1 MNKILTSTQHGKMKK
16 KVFFM
21 GLAAVCGI
29 LALSS
34 CSGDVTPEGDEHK
47 TSAKPGISFTPVAGN
62 AKATRGTATTPDNYL
77 TQIANFK
84 VWGWNSTSLDY
95 YLGLLGEGGII
106 IDGNGTAYDY
116 RTASEKAYWPSYAL
130 DFYAVTPAENSGY
143 AYNATGGMTYT
154 VPSDESKQ
162 VDVMVA
168 NAGGVTESTNNG
180 VVALPF
186 KHMLSQVRFNAK
198 LVNSTLNVE
207 IKGITI
213 HNAKN
218 TIDIDLRQG
227 TVAQNSTTVDNYAVG
242 LASPVTL
249 STLNESKSVTDDNG
263 VLLLAPQTLTGWAS
277 KTTVYSADENKQCYL
292 EIECKIKSGSTYLV
306 GSADAYGKTYV
317 AFPADWK
324 SGSKYVYTLN
334 FGVGLDENGNPRLT
348 PITFSVTASDWGE
361 QPEMGIGKGTTTPEN
376 SGAKGSWL

>member
-1 MNKILTSTQHGKMKK
+1 MKK
-16 KVFFM
+16 KVLFM
-21 GLAAVCGI
+21 GLAAVCGA
-29 LALSS
+29 LAFTS
-34 CSGDVTPEGDEHK
+34 CANDDSPVGEARKAG
-47 TSAKPGISFTPVAGN
+47 AKPTISFSPVAGN
-62 AKATRGTATTPDNYL
+62 VKGTRGTATTPDYYL

-84 VWGWNSTSLDY
+84 VWGWNPASLDY

-106 IDGNGTAYDY
+106 IDGNGTTYDY
-116 RTASEKAYWPSYAL
+116 RTASEKGYWPSYAL

-168 NAGGVTESTNNG
+168 NANGVTETTNSG

-218 TIDIDLRQG
+218 TIDLDLRQG

-249 STLNESKSVTDDNG
+249 SALNESKSVTDDNG

-277 KTTVYSADENKQCYL
+277 KTTIYSADENKQCYL

-348 PITFSVTASDWGE
+348 PITFSVTASDWTD
-361 QPEMGIGKGTTTPEN
+361 GTA
-376 SGAKGSWL
+376 GDVKL

>member
-1 MNKILTSTQHGKMKK
+1 MKK
-16 KVFFM
+16 KILFM
-21 GLAAVCGI
+21 GLAAVCG
-29 LALSS
+29 ALSFTS
-34 CSGDVTPEGDEHK
+34 CSNDDSPAGDAQK
-47 TSAKPGISFTPVAGN
+47 AAAKSAISFSPLAGN
-62 AKATRGTATTPDNYL
+62 VKGTRGTATTPDNYL

-106 IDGNGTAYDY
+106 VDGNGTTYDY
-116 RTASEKAYWPSYAL
+116 RTASDKAYWPSYAL
-130 DFYAVTPAENSGY
+130 DFYAVTPAENSAY
-143 AYNATGGMTYT
+143 AYNTIGGMTYT

-168 NAGGVTESTNNG
+168 NANGVTSSTNNG

-218 TIDIDLRQG
+218 TVDLDLRQG
-227 TVAQNSTTVDNYAVG
+227 TASQNSTTYDNYAVG
-242 LASPVTL
+242 LAAPVTL
-249 STLNESKSVTDDNG
+249 SALNESKSVTDDNG

-277 KTTVYSADENKQCYL
+277 KTTIYSADENKQSYL

-306 GSADAYGKTYV
+306 GSADSYGKTYV

-324 SGSKYVYTLN
+324 SGNKYVYTLN
-334 FGVGLDENGNPRLT
+334 FGVGLDENGGATLT
-348 PITFSVTASDWGE
+348 PITFTVSVSDWTD
-361 QPEMGIGKGTTTPEN
+361 GTA
-376 SGAKGSWL
+376 GDIKL